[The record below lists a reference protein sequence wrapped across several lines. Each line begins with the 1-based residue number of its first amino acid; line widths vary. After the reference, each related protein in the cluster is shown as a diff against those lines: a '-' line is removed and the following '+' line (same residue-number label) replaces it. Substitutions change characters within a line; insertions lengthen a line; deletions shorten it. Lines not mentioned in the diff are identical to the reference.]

1 VNLRKSIRRPVMTRS
16 KPLALG
22 VVLLGSACFGIALS
36 GCGSSAATKHNAP
49 ATVEDQVA
57 AEVHKASACTKVV
70 RSFSA
75 LAKNLGVSGS
85 SVATISS
92 TKESL
97 HELAETS
104 TDAQKYTITRL
115 IQVLSK
121 LETVTTKALEDN
133 YSGAHRELPI
143 LGAESKELIE
153 KVLTI
158 CGKKEVPKSTGGES
172 QSTAAATPTPTA
184 EASAPPNCREA
195 AVAAASTCELEG
207 TTVLVAHG
215 HNELKLRT
223 LAARIEG
230 IRTASSFSSGVGT
243 TTAHGIFLVI
253 SLHLTNMAS
262 APQVFDGIDA
272 KQVALS
278 VSKHY
283 YGESFAA
290 ENESDKQSFITNEEP
305 IQPGES
311 KTGDLVF
318 DVPPSVVHEVRTLP
332 ESGLFIGNFGD
343 NEIEGTPSGT
353 GLITTK
359 GA

>member
-1 VNLRKSIRRPVMTRS
+1 MTRS

-22 VVLLGSACFGIALS
+22 VVLLGSACFGIVLS
-36 GCGSSAATKHNAP
+36 GCGSSGSSKPAVQHNA
-49 ATVEDQVA
+49 AGQAEAKA
-57 AEVHKASACTKVV
+57 ARKASACSTVIRALGALGQKVN
-70 RSFSA
+70 
-75 LAKNLGVSGS
+75 LASIGN
-85 SVATISS
+85 

-97 HELAETS
+97 HGLAASS
-104 TDAQKYTITRL
+104 TGTNLYTINRL
-115 IQVLSK
+115 TQVLSR
-121 LETVTTKALEDN
+121 LERFAEKGEKAN
-133 YSGAHRELPI
+133 YSEIGADVGELT
-143 LGAESKELIE
+143 G
-153 KVLTI
+153 KVLAI

-195 AVAAASTCELEG
+195 AVATASTCELEG
-207 TTVLVAHG
+207 TIVLVAHG

-318 DVPPSVVHEVRTLP
+318 DVPPSVVNEVRTLP

-353 GLITTK
+353 GLIITK
-359 GA
+359 GI

>member
-1 VNLRKSIRRPVMTRS
+1 MKRIMAFTVTV
-16 KPLALG
+16 G
-22 VVLLGSACFGIALS
+22 LLLS
-36 GCGSSAATKHNAP
+36 GCGSSGSSKTAIGQNAP
-49 ATVEDQVA
+49 SQAEDQVA

-75 LAKNLGVSGS
+75 LAENLGVSGS

-104 TDAQKYTITRL
+104 TDAQNYTITRL
-115 IQVLSK
+115 TQVLSK
-121 LETVTTKALEDN
+121 LEMVTNKALEDN

-153 KVLTI
+153 KVLVI
-158 CGKKEVPKSTGGES
+158 CGKKEVSKSTGGES
-172 QSTAAATPTPTA
+172 GSTASSPPPTTT
-184 EASAPPNCREA
+184 EASGPPNCREA
-195 AVAAASTCELEG
+195 TVATASTCELEG

-215 HNELKLRT
+215 HGEVRLST

-230 IRTASSFSSGVGT
+230 IRTTSSFSSGVGT
-243 TTAHGIFLVI
+243 TTAHGVFLVI
-253 SLHLTNMAS
+253 SLHVANMAS
-262 APQVFDGIDA
+262 TPQVFDGVGE

-283 YGESFAA
+283 YSESFEA
-290 ENESDKQSFITNEEP
+290 ENESDRQSFITNEEP

-318 DVPPSVVHEVRTLP
+318 DVPSSVVNEVQALP

-359 GA
+359 GM